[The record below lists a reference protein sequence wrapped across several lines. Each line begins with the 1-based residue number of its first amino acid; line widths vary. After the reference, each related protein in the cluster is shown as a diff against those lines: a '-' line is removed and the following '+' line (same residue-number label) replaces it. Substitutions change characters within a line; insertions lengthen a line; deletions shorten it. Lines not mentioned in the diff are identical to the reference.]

1 MLRKRR
7 SGSQITDL
15 PLRLSQGICT
25 GRLKVTVEAIIAAY
39 DSADSESANADD
51 IRRVLMMGP
60 FGRAI
65 TQYSIAFSL
74 AAMICAMPGCGGDKK
89 KTETASKSEKSKKSK
104 PKSGSSTKT
113 STTKTDDD
121 GRRTVGGIPFD
132 VYFDNPLG
140 EASDQRPVAGGP
152 AGTAGGGMTDGGATT
167 PPATA
172 VAEPEPEPVVASAD
186 GPNWSELITVEEL
199 LGEVKAIRNDL
210 NSRMVNFGAYKRS
223 TLEIPVFGSTL
234 AFLAD
239 IARRHDGEVKWK
251 EKAHFI
257 RALAIEMVDVT
268 SSSTAGVK
276 KSYDTVNESYLK
288 ICDILDSNDPPEL
301 PEVEAEADFVDFV
314 EMGYLMKRLERG
326 EEWLKNNTGS
336 EDSFNE
342 KGPLAQRELS
352 VFATISESFMTEG
365 FGYNEYEDFAE
376 WANDM
381 RDAAKAMHKAVP
393 AKAFNDFDAARSKIS
408 QSCTACHGVYRNG

>member
-1 MLRKRR
+1 
-7 SGSQITDL
+7 
-15 PLRLSQGICT
+15 
-25 GRLKVTVEAIIAAY
+25 
-39 DSADSESANADD
+39 
-51 IRRVLMMGP
+51 MMGP

-65 TQYSIAFSL
+65 TQYCIAFAL

-89 KTETASKSEKSKKSK
+89 KTETASTSEKSTKSK
-104 PKSGSSTKT
+104 PKSGSSPKT

-140 EASDQRPVAGGP
+140 EASDQRLVTGGP
-152 AGTAGGGMTDGGATT
+152 AGTDGGGMTGGGTAT
-167 PPATA
+167 PPATTI
-172 VAEPEPEPVVASAD
+172 AEPEPEPAATASAD
-186 GPNWSELITVEEL
+186 GPNWSELISAQEL
-199 LGEVKAIRNDL
+199 LDEVQSIRNDL

-223 TLEIPVFGSTL
+223 TLEIPVFSSTL

-239 IARRHDGEVKWK
+239 IARRQDGDIKWK
-251 EKAHFI
+251 EQAHFI
-257 RALAIEMVDVT
+257 RALAVEMVEVT

-276 KSYDTVNESYLK
+276 KSYDAVNESYLK
-288 ICDILDSNDPPEL
+288 ICDILDGNDPPEL

-314 EMGYLMKRLERG
+314 EMGFLMKRLERG

-342 KGPLAQRELS
+342 KGSLAQREVS
-352 VFATISESFMTEG
+352 VFAAISESFMTEG
-365 FGYNEYEDFAE
+365 FGYNEYKDFAG
-376 WANDM
+376 WSNGM

>member
-1 MLRKRR
+1 
-7 SGSQITDL
+7 
-15 PLRLSQGICT
+15 
-25 GRLKVTVEAIIAAY
+25 
-39 DSADSESANADD
+39 
-51 IRRVLMMGP
+51 MMGP

-65 TQYSIAFSL
+65 TQYSIAFVL
-74 AAMICAMPGCGGDKK
+74 AAMVCVLPGCGGDRK
-89 KTETASKSEKSKKSK
+89 KTETADKSTKSK
-104 PKSGSSTKT
+104 PKSGSSTKP
-113 STTKTDDD
+113 STTKADDE

-132 VYFDNPLG
+132 VYFENPLG
-140 EASDQRPVAGGP
+140 EASDQRLVAGGGVVGP
-152 AGTAGGGMTDGGATT
+152 AGTDGGMNTGGNTT
-167 PPATA
+167 PPP
-172 VAEPEPEPVVASAD
+172 AEPEPEPVVASAG
-186 GPNWSELITVEEL
+186 GPNWSELITVEDL
-199 LGEVKAIRNDL
+199 LGEVKSIRNDL

-276 KSYDTVNESYLK
+276 KSYDKVNESYLK

-342 KGPLAQRELS
+342 KGPLAQREVS
-352 VFATISESFMTEG
+352 VFAAISESFMTEG

-376 WANDM
+376 WANGM

-393 AKAFNDFDAARSKIS
+393 AKAFNEFDEARSKIS